1 MQEQSVMN
9 RMESELMLTV
19 EMVIKKIN
27 KFSGEHVTQ
36 YLKVYEYVMASRGA
50 PRVHM
55 VSLINRVCTLNVQ
68 VRVME
73 LQERFN
79 EQWTGFQGAFSSGMR
94 KG

>member
-1 MQEQSVMN
+1 MN
-9 RMESELMLTV
+9 QMESELMFTI

-27 KFSGEHVTQ
+27 KFSGKHVTQ

-55 VSLINRVCTLNVQ
+55 VSLINRVCTLDVQ

-79 EQWTGFQGAFSSGMR
+79 EEWTGLQEEISR
-94 KG
+94 VE